1 MPIQFSTFRG
11 AGNGGNL
18 IECILRPAGQQ
29 CTLRPFAILNLWNSN
44 SLTVGAVKRPIL
56 HQCTKFRKDRSN
68 RCGDIAIFVIFQDCG
83 RSHLGFSK
91 IQNFNGW
98 SGVRGHRDQ
107 GSCVVVL
114 NFLKI
119 GRTVADKWWF
129 NFFFQN
135 GGRPPS
141 WICWELTGTTHDEH
155 LAVFVVK
162 PNLVKI
168 DAVVSITWNFQYFSP
183 LAWKRLFTP
192 QNFGGISLP
201 KMGSNINKTP
211 KRHNCGS

>member
-98 SGVRGHRDQ
+98 SRVRGHRDQ

-129 NFFFQN
+129 NFFFKMAAVRHLGFVGN
-135 GGRPPS
+135 LLGPP
-141 WICWELTGTTHDEH
+141 TM
-155 LAVFVVK
+155 
-162 PNLVKI
+162 N
-168 DAVVSITWNFQYFSP
+168 TW
-183 LAWKRLFTP
+183 R
-192 QNFGGISLP
+192 SLSLSQIWL
-201 KMGSNINKTP
+201 KSML
-211 KRHNCGS
+211 